1 MMRRI
6 RVKKGRRP
14 AGLTALGLASVLVV
28 GACSGN
34 GDTSGRSK
42 AIEEPSLSTS
52 SERTPMSKLIAQP
65 RVGELNVASQ
75 RSRVDL
81 RLPVFSNPTEI
92 TNPLFPVASQES
104 VLLLGR
110 VDGKEFRTEVTLLP
124 DPRIIEWEGRQ
135 VATLVS
141 QYVAFLDGRIHEVAY
156 DFYAQADDGSV
167 WYFGEDVFNFEDG
180 VIADTHGT
188 WIAGKDGPAAMI
200 MPAEPQVGDVYRP
213 ENIPGFVF
221 EEVTVES
228 VGDLLTGPLHKL
240 GGGLI
245 IEELHMDG
253 SKESKTF
260 APGYGEFY
268 TSGGGDVEALAL
280 AVPTDAAS
288 EPLPAELQALES
300 GWTTVFEAAR
310 ARTWSTASVEVKR
323 MAAAWTAYKVRGVPR
338 RMEPRLTRSL
348 ETVADAVRAHDT
360 QDARQSAID
369 TAQSILD
376 LQLRYRPP
384 AEIDIARFDPW
395 LAQLIVDAGRKDA
408 SAINGDFFTLD
419 YIRDRIMNALDA
431 AAITR
436 LNMQLEDLQGAVGDG
451 HLAEAAKAAARLRNT
466 LAEAAF

>member
-1 MMRRI
+1 MMLRI

-34 GDTSGRSK
+34 GDTSGQSK
-42 AIEEPSLSTS
+42 AIEEPSVSAL
-52 SERTPMSKLIAQP
+52 SERTTMSKLIAQP
-65 RVGELNVASQ
+65 RVGELNVASE

-167 WYFGEDVFNFEDG
+167 WYFGEDVFNFKDG
-180 VIADTHGT
+180 AIADTHGT
-188 WIAGKDGPAAMI
+188 WIAGRDGPAAMI
-200 MPAEPQVGDVYRP
+200 MPADPQVGDVYRP

-228 VGDLLTGPLHKL
+228 VGDLLTGPLNKL

-288 EPLPAELQALES
+288 EPLPAELRELES
-300 GWTTVFEAAR
+300 SWTTVFEVTR
-310 ARTWSTASVEVKR
+310 ARTWSTASVVVKR
-323 MAAAWTAYKVRGVPR
+323 MAAAWTAYEVRGVPR
-338 RMEPRLTRSL
+338 RIEPRITHVL
-348 ETVADAVRAHDT
+348 ERLADAVRAHDT

-384 AEIDIARFDPW
+384 AEIDMARFDLW
-395 LAQLIVDAGRKDA
+395 LAQLIVDAGRKHA
-408 SAINGDFFTLD
+408 SAVNGDFFTID

-431 AAITR
+431 AAVMR
-436 LNMQLEDLQGAVGDG
+436 LNAQLEDLQGAVGDG
-451 HLAEAAKAAARLRNT
+451 HLAEAAKVAARLRNT
-466 LAEAAF
+466 LAGTAF